1 MGPDGVA
8 VHLAIHS
15 LRSGAPWHEV
25 YDIVKAKVNGLGVED
40 EESGLMPFMMVAAT
54 ALEDT
59 GEGESEEEE
68 GRESDVLR
76 LTLVYEMLCMK
87 PDVMNEYISIVGQ
100 FSGNHMVACVG
111 DDGAGRMMKRCR
123 L

>member
-15 LRSGAPWHEV
+15 LRAGAPWHEV
-25 YDIVKAKVNGLGVED
+25 YDIVKAMVNGLGVED
-40 EESGLMPFMMVAAT
+40 EESGLMPFMMVAAV
-54 ALEDT
+54 EDT
-59 GEGESEEEE
+59 DEGESEEEK

-76 LTLVYEMLCMK
+76 LTMVYEMLCMK

-100 FSGNHMVACVG
+100 FNGNHMVG
-111 DDGAGRMMKRCR
+111 DGAGRMMKRR
-123 L
+123 R